1 MNTTEI
7 ANELIALCNAGENM
21 KAIDTLYASDAASIE
36 PNEPMKE
43 VHGIEAIKGKSA
55 WWMENHE
62 VHSRA
67 SRGPWVN
74 GDEFAVEFTY
84 DITFKPTGKRTMMNE
99 IAMYTVRDG
108 KIAQD
113 KFYYAV

>member
-1 MNTTEI
+1 MDTTAI
-7 ANELIALCNAGENM
+7 AHELIALCNAGENM
-21 KAIDTLYASDAASIE
+21 QAIETLYAPDAVSIE
-36 PNEPMKE
+36 ANEPMKE
-43 VHGIEAIKGKSA
+43 VQGIEAIKGKA
-55 WWMENHE
+55 TWWMDNHE

-84 DITFKPTGKRTMMNE
+84 EITFKPTGARSTMNE